1 MSSDA
6 GKINE
11 NKREN
16 EDFVMDENL
25 INMGLKPKIN
35 GNGPEVT
42 QLKPNKRRWKYQ
54 ARAQREKS
62 ANIQRILLAKRF

>member
-35 GNGPEVT
+35 RNGPEVT
-42 QLKPNKRRWKYQ
+42 QLKPNKRRWKY
-54 ARAQREKS
+54 
-62 ANIQRILLAKRF
+62 

>member
-42 QLKPNKRRWKYQ
+42 QLKPNKRRWKY
-54 ARAQREKS
+54 
-62 ANIQRILLAKRF
+62 